1 MSDRIG
7 CLPLGPAPCG
17 PVAAQASLCPPIS
30 TLILGMGNPLR
41 GDDGFASAVLETLAQ
56 SDELAPEADL
66 LVVGPGQTVEALC
79 DPTYQR
85 VFVVETAEMGRRP
98 GEWVRFTPESVKLA
112 TMDLARCLTF
122 HAAGLP
128 EALAIGRALGMLPSE
143 IIIYAVQPLQI
154 TDWPGLSE
162 PVQQAVTQTCAAIL
176 AEVRRTTPKVQ
187 PGPCGQIPLINRQ
200 RE

>member
-1 MSDRIG
+1 M
-7 CLPLGPAPCG
+7 
-17 PVAAQASLCPPIS
+17 AAQASLCPLIS

-66 LVVGPGQTVEALC
+66 LEVGSGEIVEALC
-79 DPTYQR
+79 DPTYRR
-85 VFVVETAEMGRRP
+85 VFVVEAAEMGRRP

-112 TMDLARCLTF
+112 SMDLTRCLTF

-128 EALAIGRALGMLPSE
+128 EALAIGRVLDMLPSE

-154 TDWPGLSE
+154 SDWPGLSE

-176 AEVRRTTPKVQ
+176 AEVRRATPEVQ